1 MGYDRGTI
9 HAVPVVRFI
18 VSNLLYTIYGCFNGL
33 YKHCYTLYKPVYFLY
48 KYISDRE
55 KIAFIRKAVRP
66 GMIVLDVG
74 ANIGFYT
81 LLFSKLVGKEGHVIA
96 FEPDALNFSHL
107 MANTRKVANV
117 TVCQMACA
125 EKSQIL
131 KLYLSDTFNVDHQ
144 TFDSGEGRT
153 FVETTSVSIDDYL
166 GDSNHTK
173 VDFIKIDVQGYDF
186 QVIKGATRTIED
198 APSLVILGELWPYA
212 LHRAGARPD
221 EYLSLLERLGFSLT
235 FPEAVGQ
242 ENFDA
247 KVHDRYFYTDFVA
260 EKGIARDR

>member
-1 MGYDRGTI
+1 M
-9 HAVPVVRFI
+9 
-18 VSNLLYTIYGCFNGL
+18 SNLLYTIYGCFNGL

-66 GMIVLDVG
+66 GMTVLDVG

-96 FEPDALNFSHL
+96 FEPDPLNFSHL
-107 MANTRKVANV
+107 TANTRKLANV
-117 TVCQMACA
+117 TACQMACA
-125 EKSQIL
+125 EKSQML

-144 TFDSGEGRT
+144 TFDSGEGRAY
-153 FVETTSVSIDDYL
+153 VETKSVSIDDYL
-166 GDSNHTK
+166 TNNESHNRK
-173 VDFIKIDVQGYDF
+173 IDFIKVDVQGYDF
-186 QVIKGATRTIED
+186 HVIKGAVRTIEG
-198 APSLVILGELWPYA
+198 ASSLVMLGEMWPYA
-212 LHRAGARPD
+212 LHKAGVRPD

-235 FPEAVGQ
+235 FPDADRPEA
-242 ENFDA
+242 FDA
-247 KVHDRYFYTDFVA
+247 KVHDRYFYTDFFA